1 MTGLALISGA
11 LTQLGVLA
19 AGETLASDDAA
30 EGLERLNDWIDSLG
44 TERLTIYKLLRTEQ
58 VLAQGTASYTLGSGG
73 AINIVR
79 PVWLQDAGLIL
90 DNTAAVPEERPI
102 KILTDDE
109 WARLPNKTQTGIVG
123 SVYCNFDWAAGLA
136 LVSVYPVPD
145 SATTTLVLY
154 TPVALTEFADL
165 VTDYTFPP
173 GYRRFLRT
181 NLALELAPEYGR
193 PLDPALVQQALES
206 KAQIKRANLRLS
218 ELRID
223 RALVGYGYN
232 GAGYD
237 GESDEYRR

>member
-19 AGETLASDDAA
+19 AGETLASADAV

-44 TERLTIYKLLRTEQ
+44 TERLTIYKLLRTEKA
-58 VLAQGTASYTLGSGG
+58 LASGTASYTLGSGG

-102 KILTDDE
+102 TVLTDDT
-109 WARLPNKTQTGIVG
+109 WARLPNKTQSGIAE
-123 SVYCNFDWAAGLA
+123 SVYCNFDYAAGLA

-145 SATTTLVLY
+145 TATTTLVLY

-165 VTDYTFPP
+165 TTDYTFPP

-193 PLDPALVQQALES
+193 ALDPALIQQAIES

-218 ELRID
+218 GLRLD
-223 RALVGYGYN
+223 RALIGYGFN

-237 GESDEYRR
+237 GESDDYRR